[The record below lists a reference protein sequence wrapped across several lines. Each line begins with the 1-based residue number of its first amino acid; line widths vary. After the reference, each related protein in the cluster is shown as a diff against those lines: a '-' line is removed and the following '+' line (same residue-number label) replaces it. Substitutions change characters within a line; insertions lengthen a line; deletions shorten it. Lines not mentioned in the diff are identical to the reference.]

1 VSDPIDSLVVSLGL
15 DPKDFIS
22 GAQTANAALER
33 LVREQQA
40 KLDAYY
46 AHTKQSAQTAART
59 QDTLDSQAQRKTAR
73 QQAVRQQDDRKATRQ
88 TEENT
93 NRVAESFSK
102 LGAATLGLMSIFKVG
117 QGALGFASMLTQA
130 DAAAGRLATNLGVN
144 VQKLGGL
151 QNALVKIGGTASE
164 ADSGI
169 GSLVGASQQIQMGQM
184 PAAMPYFQM
193 AGVTLNDL
201 QNPQQA
207 LDKISDYFKSVG
219 PTHASFVGAQMG
231 LPPDLINLMEGG
243 SKSFEAAW
251 AKGNADAP
259 TKTDAKA
266 AQDLQGELNQVD
278 QDFTEAGRHLKTELT
293 PYLIDFLKVLDQF
306 AVWAKAHP
314 LAAGAMGL
322 GGTVV
327 SGAAG
332 AAVLRRLA
340 KSILGRGGAGAAAEA
355 AEAEAAAGVAAAGGA
370 AVLSPA
376 LLAAL
381 GVYAASQTGSPGI
394 DPNESTK
401 LHKLFPNA
409 PQGQVATADRT
420 LPQVGQTLLNSVGG
434 SESKNSYNVL
444 YGGSTFSDYSKFP
457 DWAGKQVGTDA
468 QGNPI
473 MTHAAG
479 RYQFEPGTWSDASTA
494 LGLTDFSP
502 ASQDKAAWWLAQRDY
517 RGRTGRDLTTDLQM
531 HDPKVDALIR
541 RNLSPTWTSLVSRSD
556 SEFAS
561 SLSDSGTGSP
571 VPMGQLKHHELPKLD
586 LPSRADHARNAH
598 ALLVAK
604 PKGGDAKKA
613 AQQAVQQAVDV
624 SAMLSGMV
632 DAVHADPALNKHAT
646 KNHALLVAKPKGGD
660 AKKAAQQAVQQ
671 AVDVSAMLSGMVDAV
686 HADPALNKHG
696 GGYAASLHAGTSADA
711 IHGSDAK
718 SPTTSN
724 TTTNSTHVGE
734 VHVHTAAT
742 DSEGIA
748 KGLAG
753 AMMRHSWIAQ
763 QNTGL
768 A

>member
-1 VSDPIDSLVVSLGL
+1 
-15 DPKDFIS
+15 
-22 GAQTANAALER
+22 
-33 LVREQQA
+33 
-40 KLDAYY
+40 
-46 AHTKQSAQTAART
+46 
-59 QDTLDSQAQRKTAR
+59 
-73 QQAVRQQDDRKATRQ
+73 
-88 TEENT
+88 
-93 NRVAESFSK
+93 
-102 LGAATLGLMSIFKVG
+102 
-117 QGALGFASMLTQA
+117 
-130 DAAAGRLATNLGVN
+130 
-144 VQKLGGL
+144 
-151 QNALVKIGGTASE
+151 
-164 ADSGI
+164 
-169 GSLVGASQQIQMGQM
+169 
-184 PAAMPYFQM
+184 
-193 AGVTLNDL
+193 
-201 QNPQQA
+201 
-207 LDKISDYFKSVG
+207 
-219 PTHASFVGAQMG
+219 
-231 LPPDLINLMEGG
+231 
-243 SKSFEAAW
+243 
-251 AKGNADAP
+251 
-259 TKTDAKA
+259 
-266 AQDLQGELNQVD
+266 
-278 QDFTEAGRHLKTELT
+278 
-293 PYLIDFLKVLDQF
+293 
-306 AVWAKAHP
+306 
-314 LAAGAMGL
+314 
-322 GGTVV
+322 
-327 SGAAG
+327 
-332 AAVLRRLA
+332 
-340 KSILGRGGAGAAAEA
+340 
-355 AEAEAAAGVAAAGGA
+355 
-370 AVLSPA
+370 

-586 LPSRADHARNAH
+586 LP
-598 ALLVAK
+598 AL
-604 PKGGDAKKA
+604 P
-613 AQQAVQQAVDV
+613 
-624 SAMLSGMV
+624 
-632 DAVHADPALNKHAT
+632 HHAT